1 MKKLTLF
8 LFLLTFT
15 FAVSAQDPSRVNLG
29 IGFGLDYGGIGT
41 RFGFLPDPHFGL
53 FGGVGFN
60 FDGVGYNLGAQY
72 RFNPASRT
80 VAYASAMYGYN
91 AVVNADIYSI
101 KSTKTY
107 YGPSVAVGVEF
118 HGRAKPNNFFNLEL
132 VLPFRSSEFYDE
144 VDALKALGAS
154 VTYSPIAI
162 SIGYHFGLD

>member
-29 IGFGLDYGGIGT
+29 IGFGLTMGVSLLQCLV
-41 RFGFLPDPHFGL
+41 FLPHFGL